1 LDFSQN
7 IDFISTFEQLTSKL
21 FQMECKEM
29 HDALGYK
36 IVYSGKLLIK
46 KINSRFTAFT
56 SDLSFDQLAILHFLS
71 RNERQEIIQ
80 QDIAIALDK
89 TKSAILKTIDIL
101 EQKKY
106 LKRVP
111 APEDRRK
118 NVIELTPAGNKIIEG
133 VHKLYMEEEEYITK
147 GISKNDLEICMRV
160 LDHIK
165 TKCKN

>member
-1 LDFSQN
+1 MILILFH
-7 IDFISTFEQLTSKL
+7 TFEQLTNKL
-21 FQMECKEM
+21 FKMDCIEM
-29 HDALGYK
+29 QNALGYK

-46 KINSRFTAFT
+46 KINSRFAAFT

-71 RNERQEIIQ
+71 RNESQEIIQ

-118 NVIELTPAGNKIIEG
+118 NVIELTPAGNKIIEA

-147 GISKNDLEICMRV
+147 GISKKDLEVCMRV
-160 LDHIK
+160 LDQIK
-165 TKCKN
+165 TRSKN

>member
-1 LDFSQN
+1 VIFLQN
-7 IDFISTFEQLTSKL
+7 INFISTFEQLTNKL
-21 FQMECKEM
+21 FKMECTEM

-71 RNERQEIIQ
+71 LNESHEIIQ

-118 NVIELTPAGNKIIEG
+118 NVIELTPAGNKIIEA

-147 GISKNDLEICMRV
+147 GISKKDLEVCMRV
-160 LDHIK
+160 LDQIK
-165 TKCKN
+165 TRCKN

>member
-1 LDFSQN
+1 
-7 IDFISTFEQLTSKL
+7 
-21 FQMECKEM
+21 M
-29 HDALGYK
+29 
-36 IVYSGKLLIK
+36 
-46 KINSRFTAFT
+46 
-56 SDLSFDQLAILHFLS
+56 AILHFLS

-147 GISKNDLEICMRV
+147 GISKKDLEICMRV